1 MLKRPSAPVL
11 LLALVSTMLA
21 ACAGMGPTDALTV
34 VPITDFK
41 MVAGKWGGLVTG
53 ISAQHDDWVDVTI
66 TPEGKYDFGI
76 YRTVGAFGG
85 TGTFTLSDG
94 KLQSRGERGSA
105 TYTLYQGGT
114 RRVLQVQAT
123 LSDGRKVSARL
134 NPKE

>member
-1 MLKRPSAPVL
+1 VLNRPFAPL
-11 LLALVSTMLA
+11 LLAVIATMLA
-21 ACAGMGPTDALTV
+21 ACAGMGPTDALTA

-76 YRTVGAFGG
+76 YRTVGVFGG
-85 TGTFTLSDG
+85 SGTFTLSDG

-105 TYTLYQGGT
+105 TYTLLQGGT
-114 RRVLQVQAT
+114 RRVLQVQAALT
-123 LSDGRKVSARL
+123 DGRKVSARL

>member
-1 MLKRPSAPVL
+1 MFKRPSAL
-11 LLALVSTMLA
+11 LLAVILTLLG
-21 ACAGMGPTDALTV
+21 ACAGMGPTDTMTA

-41 MVAGKWGGLVTG
+41 MVAGKWGGLVSG

-76 YRTVGAFGG
+76 YRTIGVFGG
-85 TGTFTLSDG
+85 NGTFTLSDG
-94 KLQSRGERGSA
+94 KLQSRGERGGA
-105 TYTLYQGGT
+105 TYTLYQSGA
-114 RRVLQVQAT
+114 RRVLQVEGA